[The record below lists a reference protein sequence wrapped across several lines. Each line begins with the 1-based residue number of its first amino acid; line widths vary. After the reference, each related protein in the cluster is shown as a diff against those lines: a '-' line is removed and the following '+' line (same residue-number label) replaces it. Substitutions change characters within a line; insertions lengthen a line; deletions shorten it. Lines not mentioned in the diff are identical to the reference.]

1 MSEPGLPDQPASP
14 LRVRF
19 FDGLSSQPTLS
30 LLTLV
35 PSEGKN
41 RVGLRLDRASGD
53 SSEPL
58 RAFTAAQIEWP
69 DAGTT
74 RIAVILFDDGSQA
87 QMDGRDAAALA
98 KALHTA
104 GYRPPGLHALAQR
117 MAASWRLLL
126 VGTATCVGLSALV
139 WLYGVPLAASAI
151 TRALPV
157 PWDTQLGSQALQT
170 LDQSW
175 LKPTSLPDER
185 RQQIT
190 RDFAALVQ
198 KAWPDG
204 AAPAYRLEFRAARQ
218 RLQSPGPAGGANAL
232 ALPGGTL
239 VLTDELVALAEPDAL
254 LGVLAHELGH
264 VQRRHA
270 TRMVVE
276 GALLGTG
283 VAVITGDVTSVLAT
297 APVLLA
303 TLSFSRAHELE
314 ADCYALATLQRAGVS
329 AAPLASLLETIASA
343 PTHGPADT
351 APSRSD
357 VLSSHPSTP
366 ARAQLLRDAA
376 LARSSCH

>member
-1 MSEPGLPDQPASP
+1 MSEPDLPEQPAGP

-19 FDGLSSQPTLS
+19 FDGLSSQPTLC

-41 RVGLRLDRASGD
+41 GVGLRLDHASGD
-53 SSEPL
+53 TSRPL

-69 DAGTT
+69 DAGAT
-74 RIAVILFDDGSQA
+74 RIAVIRFDDGSQA
-87 QMDGRDAAALA
+87 QMDGRDADVLD
-98 KALHTA
+98 KALHAA

-117 MAASWRLLL
+117 MAASWRLLAL
-126 VGTATCVGLSALV
+126 GTAACVGLSVLV

-157 PWDTQLGSQALQT
+157 PWDTQLGTQALQT

-175 LKPTSLPDER
+175 LKPSALPAER

-204 AAPAYRLEFRAARQ
+204 SAPAYRLEFRAARQ
-218 RLQSPGPAGGANAL
+218 RLKAPGPASGANAL

-239 VLTDELVALAEPDAL
+239 VLTDELVAVAEPDAL

-270 TRMVVE
+270 TRMAVE

-283 VAVITGDVTSVLAT
+283 VTVITGDVTSVLAT

-329 AAPLASLLETIASA
+329 AAPLASLLETIAGA
-343 PTHGPADT
+343 PADVSG
-351 APSRSD
+351 SRSD

-366 ARAQLLRDAA
+366 ARAQLLRDPA
-376 LARSSCH
+376 LARRSCG